1 MDLMGK
7 TTDIR
12 EAVQAELDFDPLV
25 DTVNITVKNIDG
37 DVALNGTVPSYP
49 QYQEAA
55 AAARRVS
62 GVKQVHNHLMVQ
74 LPDADYRDDVQLAT
88 AANNALGW
96 DVTVPSGVEATARDG
111 NLTLSGLVAYGPQAL
126 AAERAVSGLTGV
138 RNVKDDIEVSSDAD
152 ALDVTLLVD
161 GAIDR
166 NALFYD
172 DSDVQVKVN
181 GNAVTLGG
189 HVRTWA
195 EHDAAVGAAW
205 MASGVYAVIDDIAIT
220 G

>member
-161 GAIDR
+161 DAIDR